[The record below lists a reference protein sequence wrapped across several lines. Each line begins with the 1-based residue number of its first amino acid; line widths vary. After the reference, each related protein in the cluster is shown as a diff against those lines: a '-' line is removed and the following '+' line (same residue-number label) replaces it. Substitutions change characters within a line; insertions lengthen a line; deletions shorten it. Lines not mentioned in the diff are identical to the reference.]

1 MTGRSGQIEARS
13 LAPFARAMFAACV
26 TLLVASALAQESR
39 PPADIPS
46 QKEGEGAANL
56 APPWMPDLQRRPG
69 LVDAIGGW
77 LGDSTTRFRLDL
89 QDAQQ
94 TFDQL
99 TDQTREAAKEVAK
112 DATGAM
118 IGVPNMRIVTVRERC
133 PRAASGGPDCQTAAA
148 MACRGKGFAGGKSLD
163 TQSEQ
168 KCPAQVLLRGRTP
181 NELECRTETFVTR
194 ALCQ

>member
-1 MTGRSGQIEARS
+1 MTGRSGQIDARS
-13 LAPFARAMFAACV
+13 FAPLARATLAGCAM
-26 TLLVASALAQESR
+26 LLVASALAQESR

-46 QKEGEGAANL
+46 QKEGESAANL

-69 LVDAIGGW
+69 FVDAIGGW

-99 TDQTREAAKEVAK
+99 TDQTRDAAK
-112 DATGAM
+112 DATGAV
-118 IGVPNMRIVTVRERC
+118 IGLPNMRIVPVHERC
-133 PRAASGGPDCQTAAA
+133 PVAASGGPDCQTAAA
-148 MACRGKGFAGGKSLD
+148 TACRGKGFAAGKSLD

-168 KCPAQVLLRGRTP
+168 KCPAQVLLRGRP
-181 NELECRTETFVTR
+181 PSEVECRTETFVTR
-194 ALCQ
+194 VLCQ

>member
-1 MTGRSGQIEARS
+1 MTGRSGQIDARS
-13 LAPFARAMFAACV
+13 FAPLARATLAACAM
-26 TLLVASALAQESR
+26 LLVASALAQEAR

-56 APPWMPDLQRRPG
+56 APPWMPDLLPRPG
-69 LVDAIGGW
+69 FVDAFGGW

-99 TDQTREAAKEVAK
+99 TDQTRGAAK
-112 DATGAM
+112 DATGAV
-118 IGVPNMRIVTVRERC
+118 IGLPNMRIVPVHERC
-133 PRAASGGPDCQTAAA
+133 RVAASGGPDCQTAAA
-148 MACRGKGFAGGKSLD
+148 TACRGKGFAAGKSLD

-168 KCPAQVLLRGRTP
+168 KCPAQVLLRGRP
-181 NELECRTETFVTR
+181 PSEVECRTETFVTR
-194 ALCQ
+194 VLCQ

>member
-13 LAPFARAMFAACV
+13 LALFARAMFAACV

-77 LGDSTTRFRLDL
+77 FGDSTTRFRLDL
-89 QDAQQ
+89 ESAQQ

-99 TDQTREAAKEVAK
+99 TGQTREAAK

-118 IGVPNMRIVTVRERC
+118 IAVPNMRVVPVRERC
-133 PRAASGGPDCQTAAA
+133 PLAASGGPDCQTAAA
-148 MACRGKGFAGGKSLD
+148 TACRGKGFAAGKSLD

-181 NELECRTETFVTR
+181 NEFECRTETFVTR